1 MNRRSMRQGPGMS
14 VAPVDRT
21 THTPGIH
28 SYSFMEGL
36 VLKTSKKE
44 KVLTEDNN
52 QLFFE
57 ALSFCSL
64 SFILSILWSIYF
76 HPTFRPS
83 LLPIHKTR
91 TELIKN
97 YDV

>member
-1 MNRRSMRQGPGMS
+1 MLGKPSLKRQI
-14 VAPVDRT
+14 T
-21 THTPGIH
+21 TPKFNLFLAVGFPTHPT
-28 SYSFMEGL
+28 YSFMEGL

-83 LLPIHKTR
+83 LLPIHKTM
-91 TELIKN
+91 ELF
-97 YDV
+97 